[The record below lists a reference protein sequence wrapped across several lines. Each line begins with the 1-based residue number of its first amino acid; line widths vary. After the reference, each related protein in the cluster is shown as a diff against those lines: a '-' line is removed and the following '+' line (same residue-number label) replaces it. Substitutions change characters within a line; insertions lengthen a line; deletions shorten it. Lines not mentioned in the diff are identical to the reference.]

1 MSPESF
7 NSIVYLWQFCFGWHS
22 QPTVVAYRNLY
33 ELQMT
38 DLLFFIIKLLVN
50 IKAPVSLRQTVT
62 ISSTKASGKNAYKIF
77 IIQFGLVKHA
87 SFHESFSPYII
98 TRDAPKW
105 KFLVETE
112 KEETKAGNRNYANY

>member
-1 MSPESF
+1 MP
-7 NSIVYLWQFCFGWHS
+7 
-22 QPTVVAYRNLY
+22 
-33 ELQMT
+33 

-98 TRDAPKW
+98 TRDALKW

-112 KEETKAGNRNYANY
+112 KEEIRPETEIMPIISTIAFMAMTVYLLY